1 MHDLTAAFSVPVR
14 FPVRFTRHAWA
25 PDNTVVADCMPS
37 APGRPARA
45 LVVVDA
51 GLVTADPGIVDR
63 IQAWFRLREQGPHL
77 AAQPLVLAGG
87 EAAKADW
94 STVDRVM
101 DQAAELQ
108 LCRHSYVLAL
118 GGGALLDAVGLAAAL
133 VHRGLRLVRMPSTTL
148 GQCDAGLGV
157 KNAINAYQQ
166 KNFLGTFQ
174 PPWAVIDDLALLDLQ
189 DDRSWRAG
197 ISEAVKVGV
206 IKDADFVRRI
216 AALAPAIASR
226 DPAAMAEVVHRCA
239 ALHLDHISTGGDPFE
254 TGSSRPL
261 DFGHWTAHRLEILT
275 RHRLLHGEA
284 VAIGVAID
292 AAYAVRSGWLSE
304 EDGLMIAKA
313 LTGVG
318 LPLWDASLDLRDAD
332 GRRSILAGLEQFRAH
347 LGGHLTL
354 AMPDGLG
361 RRQDIHAVDP
371 VRLDQALSLVGRWRR
386 PHAAG
391 VPSH

>member
-1 MHDLTAAFSVPVR
+1 
-14 FPVRFTRHAWA
+14 
-25 PDNTVVADCMPS
+25 VV
-37 APGRPARA
+37 
-45 LVVVDA
+45 LDA
-51 GLVTADPGIVDR
+51 GLVSADPGIVDR
-63 IQAWFRLREQGPHL
+63 IPAWFRLRDQGPHL
-77 AAQPLVLAGG
+77 AAQPLILPGG

-94 STVDRVM
+94 SVVDRVM
-101 DQAAELQ
+101 DLAAELH
-108 LCRHSYVLAL
+108 LCRHSYIVAM

-197 ISEAVKVGV
+197 IAEAVKVGV
-206 IKDADFVRRI
+206 IKDAGFVRRI
-216 AALAPAIASR
+216 AALAPAIAAR
-226 DPAAMAEVVHRCA
+226 DPQAMAEIVHRCA
-239 ALHLDHISTGGDPFE
+239 ALHLDHIATGGDPFE

-292 AAYAVRSGWLSE
+292 AAYAVQSGWLAD
-304 EDGLMIAKA
+304 EDGLMIAEA
-313 LTGVG
+313 LAGVG
-318 LPLWDASLDLRDAD
+318 LPLWDAALDLRDGD
-332 GRRSILAGLEQFRAH
+332 GRRAILGGLEQFRAH

-361 RRQDIHAVDP
+361 RRQDIHAIDP
-371 VRLDQALSLVGRWRR
+371 DRLERALALVGRWRR
-386 PHAAG
+386 RSATASVTG
-391 VPSH
+391 

>member
-1 MHDLTAAFSVPVR
+1 MHTLRATFSVPVH
-14 FPVRFTRHAWA
+14 FQVRFTRHAWA
-25 PDNTVVADCMPS
+25 PDNRILEECMPG
-37 APGRPARA
+37 AGGRPARA
-45 LVVVDA
+45 MVVVDD
-51 GLVTADPGIVDR
+51 GLVAADAGILER
-63 IQAWFRLREQGPHL
+63 IPAWFRLRDQGPHL
-77 AAQPLVLAGG
+77 AAQPLVIPGG

-94 STVDRVM
+94 SAVDRVM
-101 DQAAELQ
+101 DLAAELQ
-108 LCRHSYVLAL
+108 LCRHSYVVAL

-133 VHRGLRLVRMPSTTL
+133 VHRGLRLVRMPTTTL

-174 PPWAVIDDLALLDLQ
+174 PPWAVIDDLAMLDLQ

-197 ISEAVKVGV
+197 IAEAVKVGI
-206 IKDADFVRRI
+206 IKDAGFVQRI
-216 AALAPAIASR
+216 AALAPALAAR
-226 DPAAMAEVVHRCA
+226 DPGAMAEVVHRCA
-239 ALHLDHISTGGDPFE
+239 ALHLDHIATGGDPFE

-292 AAYAVRSGWLSE
+292 AAYAVCAGWLAD
-304 EDGLMIAKA
+304 EDGLLVARA
-313 LTGVG
+313 LAGVG
-318 LPLWDASLDLRDAD
+318 LPLWDASLDLRDGD

-347 LGGHLTL
+347 LGGDLTL

-361 RRQDIHAVDP
+361 RRQDVHAIDP
-371 VRLDQALSLVGRWRR
+371 LRLEQAIALVQRWRR
-386 PHAAG
+386 SAVA
-391 VPSH
+391 VQLA

>member
-1 MHDLTAAFSVPVR
+1 MHDLTASFPVPVR
-14 FPVRFTRHAWA
+14 FQVRFTRHAWA
-25 PDNTVVADCMPS
+25 SDNEVLAECMPGDGDR
-37 APGRPARA
+37 AARA
-45 LVVVDA
+45 LVVLDA
-51 GLVTADPGIVDR
+51 GLVSADPGIVDR
-63 IQAWFRLREQGPHL
+63 IPAWFRLRDQGPHL
-77 AAQPLVLAGG
+77 AAQPLILPGG

-94 STVDRVM
+94 SVVDRVM
-101 DQAAELQ
+101 DLAAELH
-108 LCRHSYVLAL
+108 LCRHSYIVAM

-197 ISEAVKVGV
+197 IAEAVKVGV
-206 IKDADFVRRI
+206 IKDAGFVRRI
-216 AALAPAIASR
+216 AALAPAIAAR
-226 DPAAMAEVVHRCA
+226 DPQAMAEIVHRCA
-239 ALHLDHISTGGDPFE
+239 ALHLDHIATGGDPFE

-292 AAYAVRSGWLSE
+292 AAYAVQSGWLAD
-304 EDGLMIAKA
+304 EDGLMIAEA
-313 LTGVG
+313 LAGVG
-318 LPLWDASLDLRDAD
+318 LPLWDAALDLRDGD
-332 GRRSILAGLEQFRAH
+332 GRRAILGGLEQFRAH

-361 RRQDIHAVDP
+361 RRQDIHAIDP
-371 VRLDQALSLVGRWRR
+371 DRLERALALVGRWRR
-386 PHAAG
+386 RSATASVTG
-391 VPSH
+391 